1 MQASSHPGT
10 RRDRRI
16 QRKRQEI
23 IEAATRVFSQK
34 GYAATTTRDI
44 ANAADIGESTLY
56 NYFPGKRDIL
66 LAAAEKTTQ
75 MVDAVILEAK
85 EMQSREGLVNVAD
98 QAFAA
103 LTDHQYLTA
112 TILFEA
118 MIDNEILQGFVIPR
132 LNAIA
137 SLLRVVF
144 EAHEARGE
152 FRPFDPDLAARM
164 ALGIF
169 GALLLPIMRG
179 IEPIPTPE
187 QRRSMAEASISLLF
201 DGLAATNSTR
211 I

>member
-1 MQASSHPGT
+1 MQASSLQST

-44 ANAADIGESTLY
+44 ANEADIGESTLY

-85 EMQSREGLVNVAD
+85 EMQSREGLINVAD

-132 LNAIA
+132 LITIA
-137 SLLRVVF
+137 RLLRMVF

-201 DGLAATNSTR
+201 DGLAA

>member
-1 MQASSHPGT
+1 MQASGLEGT

-23 IEAATRVFSQK
+23 IEAATRLFSQK

-44 ANAADIGESTLY
+44 ANEADIGESTLY
-56 NYFPGKRDIL
+56 NYFAGKRDIL
-66 LAAAEKTTQ
+66 LAAAEQTTQ

-85 EMQSREGLVNVAD
+85 EMRSREGLINVAD

-103 LTDHQYLTA
+103 LTDHQHLTA

-118 MIDNEILQGFVIPR
+118 MVDNEILQGFVIPR

-137 SLLRVVF
+137 GLLRVIF

-152 FRPFDPDLAARM
+152 FRRFDPDLAARM

-179 IEPIPTPE
+179 IEPVPTPE

-201 DGLAATNSTR
+201 DGLAAG
-211 I
+211 